1 MKQLIT
7 AFITLLSLT
16 SCGSLFMTTSYNTSL
31 VSVESPADAKIKY
44 GETKIVNTIGEDG
57 ISKYTYE
64 DDYINIVW
72 YIGRTQLNFFLTNKS
87 GYSIKLPWDD
97 MAYVDE
103 NGRTMRVIHSGIRLV
118 DRNAAQAP
126 SVVPKNATL
135 DDILIPSENIYYVSG
150 QYGGWQESPLF
161 PKYLSQEEANNSPIL
176 GKTVRIIFPII
187 IQDVQN
193 EYIFEFTVDSVVV
206 K

>member
-1 MKQLIT
+1 MKKVVLALVSI
-7 AFITLLSLT
+7 LCLT
-16 SCGSLFMTTSYNTSL
+16 SCGLFTHTAYNTSL
-31 VSVESPADAKIKY
+31 VLVESPADAKVKY
-44 GETKIVNTIGEDG
+44 GETKIVTTTGEDG

-72 YIGRTQLNFFLTNKS
+72 YIGSKQLNFNLTNKS

-103 NGRTMRVIHSGIRLV
+103 NGNTMRVIHSGIRFIE
-118 DRNAAQAP
+118 RNSVQAT
-126 SVVPKNATL
+126 SVVPKNAKL
-135 DDILIPSENIYYVSG
+135 EDLLIPSDNIYYSSG
-150 QYGGWQESPLF
+150 QYGGWREKYLF
-161 PKYLSQEEANNSPIL
+161 PQYFTLEEANASPAI
-176 GKTVRIIFPII
+176 GKTIRVIFPII

-193 EYIFEFTVDSVVV
+193 EYVFTFSIDSAVI

>member
-1 MKQLIT
+1 MKHFFSALLIM
-7 AFITLLSLT
+7 LSLT
-16 SCGSLFMTTSYNTSL
+16 SCGSIFMSTSYNTSL

-44 GETKIVNTIGEDG
+44 GETKIINTIGEDG

-64 DDYINIVW
+64 DDFINIVW
-72 YIGRTQLNFFLTNKS
+72 YIGKSKLNFFLTNKS

-103 NGRTMRVIHSGIRLV
+103 NGITMRVIHSGGRLI
-118 DRNAAQAP
+118 DRNATQAP

-135 DDILIPSENIYYVSG
+135 EDILIPSENIYFSSG
-150 QYGGWQESPLF
+150 WIEKSLF
-161 PKYLSQEEANNSPIL
+161 PSYNSQEAANKSPIL
-176 GKTVRIIFPII
+176 GKTIRIIFPII

-193 EYIFEFTVDSVVV
+193 EYVFEFSIDGIVV

>member
-1 MKQLIT
+1 M
-7 AFITLLSLT
+7 LSLT

-103 NGRTMRVIHSGIRLV
+103 DGKTMRVIHSGIRLV
-118 DRNAAQAP
+118 DRNAAQATT
-126 SVVPKNATL
+126 VIPKNATL
-135 DDILIPSENIYYVSG
+135 NDILIPSENIYYISG
-150 QYGGWQESPLF
+150 EFGGWRESPLF
-161 PKYLSQEEANNSPIL
+161 PKYSSQEEANNSPVL

-193 EYIFEFTVDSVVV
+193 EYIFEFSVDSVVV

>member
-1 MKQLIT
+1 MKHFIT
-7 AFITLLSLT
+7 AFIIMLSLT
-16 SCGSLFMTTSYNTSL
+16 SCGIFKITSYSTSL
-31 VSVESPADAKIKY
+31 VSVESPANAKIKY
-44 GETKIVNTIGEDG
+44 GETKIINNTGEDG
-57 ISKYTYE
+57 ITKYSYE

-72 YIGRTQLNFFLTNKS
+72 YIGNTRLNFLLTNKS
-87 GYSIKLPWDD
+87 GYTIKLPWDD

-103 NGRTMRVIHSGIRLV
+103 DGKTMRVIHSGIRLV

-135 DDILIPSENIYYVSG
+135 NDILIPSENIYYVSG

-161 PKYLSQEEANNSPIL
+161 PKYSSQEEANNSPVL
-176 GKTVRIIFPII
+176 GKIVRVIFPII
-187 IQDVQN
+187 IEDVQN
-193 EYIFEFTVDSVVV
+193 EYVFEFSVDSVVV

>member
-1 MKQLIT
+1 M
-7 AFITLLSLT
+7 S
-16 SCGSLFMTTSYNTSL
+16 TSYNTSL

-44 GETKIVNTIGEDG
+44 GETKIINTIGEDG

-64 DDYINIVW
+64 DDFINIVW
-72 YIGRTQLNFFLTNKS
+72 YIGKSKLNFFLTNKS

-103 NGRTMRVIHSGIRLV
+103 NGITMRVIHSGGRLI
-118 DRNAAQAP
+118 DRNATQAP

-135 DDILIPSENIYYVSG
+135 EDILIPSENIYFSSG
-150 QYGGWQESPLF
+150 WIEKSLF
-161 PKYLSQEEANNSPIL
+161 PSYNSQEAANKSPIL
-176 GKTVRIIFPII
+176 GKTIRIIFPII

-193 EYIFEFTVDSVVV
+193 EYVFEFSIDGIVV

>member
-1 MKQLIT
+1 MKKVIL
-7 AFITLLSLT
+7 AFVSMLCLT
-16 SCGSLFMTTSYNTSL
+16 SCGSLFKYTSYNTSL
-31 VSVESPADAKIKY
+31 VSVESPADAKVKY
-44 GETKIVNTIGEDG
+44 GETKIVTTTGEDG

-72 YIGRTQLNFFLTNKS
+72 YIGSKQLNFVLTNKS

-103 NGRTMRVIHSGIRLV
+103 NGSTMRVIHSGIKLV
-118 DRNAAQAP
+118 DRNAAQAT

-135 DDILIPSENIYYVSG
+135 DDILIPSDNIYYVSG
-150 QYGGWQESPLF
+150 QYGGWREKYLF
-161 PKYLSQEEANNSPIL
+161 PQYSTPEAANASPAI
-176 GKTVRIIFPII
+176 GKTVRVIFPII

-193 EYIFEFTVDSVVV
+193 EYVFEFSVDGATI